1 MLADT
6 SACNY
11 LCCWNVVS
19 TFTGGLLVPFVPEV
33 GLVILRTSLEV
44 VLIVFLDTSL
54 HIACGVLDAACR
66 LEQGTHVHCHDGG
79 SGLHILLFHVDC

>member
-33 GLVILRTSLEV
+33 GLVILRTSLET
-44 VLIVFLDTSL
+44 VLMVFLYTCL
-54 HIACGVLDAACR
+54 HIPSGVLDASCMH
-66 LEQGTHVHCHDGG
+66 QGFLHCHLNG